1 MFTQLTDSAK
11 AFLFYAVV
19 FGLTLTVSLLAP
31 LLGDATPAVH
41 MLTPFLAV
49 LLMLMVVTRDGS
61 SRTGWGSLGVQHLGL
76 RSWPLALLTPLLVL
90 IVAFGLV
97 WSTGVARI
105 VAPPGASLTRIVV
118 GSIVGILVS
127 SPLTLSEEL
136 GFRGYLLP
144 RLMQLGTRRALLL
157 SGLLHGIWHLPLL
170 LLTPYYHNDGNRLI
184 VVSLFLL
191 TLTVSGV
198 FYGYLRLTS
207 GSIWPSTL
215 AHSAF
220 DTFWT
225 FFTQFTVAS
234 SPLALEYLA
243 RASGILTLIGTAPVA
258 AWLVSRLRQRR
269 GSLALQV
276 ASGSESCDRPVT
288 A

>member
-11 AFLFYAVV
+11 AFLFYGIAIS
-19 FGLTLTVSLLAP
+19 LTLGVSLLAP
-31 LLGDATPAVH
+31 LLGDATPALH
-41 MLTPFLAV
+41 ICTPLLAV
-49 LLMLMVVTRDGS
+49 LLMLLVVTRDGYA
-61 SRTGWGSLGVQHLGL
+61 RTGWGSLGLQRVGL

-90 IVAFGLV
+90 GVAFGLV
-97 WSTGVARI
+97 WSTGVAHM
-105 VAPPGASLTRIVV
+105 VAPPGASLARIVV

-144 RLMQLGTRRALLL
+144 RLMHLGTTRALLF

-198 FYGYLRLTS
+198 FFGYLRLTS

-215 AHSAF
+215 AHGAF
-220 DTFWT
+220 NNYWS
-225 FFTQFTVAS
+225 FFSQFTVAS

-243 RASGILTLIGTAPVA
+243 GESGVLTLVGTALVG
-258 AWLVSRLRQRR
+258 AWLVSRLRQQRTDAVV
-269 GSLALQV
+269 LATR
-276 ASGSESCDRPVT
+276 AG
-288 A
+288 